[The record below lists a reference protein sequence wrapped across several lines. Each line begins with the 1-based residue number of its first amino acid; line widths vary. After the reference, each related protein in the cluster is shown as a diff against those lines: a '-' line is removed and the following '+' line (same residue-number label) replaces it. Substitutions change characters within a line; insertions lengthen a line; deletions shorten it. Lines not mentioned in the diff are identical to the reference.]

1 MQQSGSVN
9 SNDRFFFSKDIV
21 FLPFKEERVA
31 VSVNTGN
38 WIVLRS
44 EFQQML
50 FQHLVE
56 GKTIGEVCSLIT
68 SEEQFYEFRQ
78 LLAAITA
85 RDFAR
90 IDHEPEI
97 QLLEG
102 YKMLNCYLT
111 NACNLR
117 CDHCFM
123 KSGFRLKEELP
134 STEWIRILTEFHDAG
149 GECVTFSGGE
159 PLMNNDFAGIVKHA
173 NKIGLNVTVLSN
185 GILWSQDMIE
195 NLSPYIT
202 EIQISIDGVDEE
214 SNSIVRGKGFFEKVT
229 ETIVAFANKGVRT
242 SVATTFTLR
251 NLQDNMGERYKQ
263 MVEDIKSRCEHPV
276 FFKLSKKVLQGR
288 NTNYS
293 DEENRRFYNRIM
305 EIERGV
311 DECAQFNNFMEGHT
325 PNLLAR
331 NCGFG
336 GISIGADGEVY
347 FCNRISEVESYGNVK
362 GKLLDEFLKIGHDL
376 HSATSVDNLT
386 PCKGC
391 PVRYICSGGCRIDEC
406 NFGGKLKSFKGDLIQ
421 VKCNDEYKERLLYK
435 MVESYNFYYSF

>member
-9 SNDRFFFSKDIV
+9 SNDRLFFSKEIA

-31 VSVNTGN
+31 VSVNTAN

-50 FQHLVE
+50 FQRLVDGE
-56 GKTIGEVCSLIT
+56 TVGEVCSLIT
-68 SEEQFYEFRQ
+68 SEGQFEEFRQ

-90 IDHEPEI
+90 TDHEPEI
-97 QLLEG
+97 KLLEG

-117 CDHCFM
+117 CEHCFM
-123 KSGFRLKEELP
+123 KSGIKLKEELP
-134 STEWIRILTEFHDAG
+134 PTEWLRILTEFREAG
-149 GECVTFSGGE
+149 GESVTFSGGE
-159 PLMNNDFAGIVKHA
+159 PLMNRAFPDILKHA

-185 GILWSQDMIE
+185 GILWSLDMIE
-195 NLSPYIT
+195 SLSPYIT

-214 SNSIVRGKGFFEKVT
+214 SNSVVRGKGHFDKVT
-229 ETIVAFANKGVRT
+229 DTVVAFANKGVRT

-251 NLQDNMGERYKQ
+251 NLQDNTGERYKR
-263 MVEDIKSRCEHPV
+263 MVEAIKARCENPI
-276 FFKLSKKVLQGR
+276 FFKLSKRVLWGR
-288 NTNYS
+288 NTHYS
-293 DEENRRFYNRIM
+293 EEENRQFYNQIL
-305 EIERGV
+305 EIESCI
-311 DECAQFNNFMEGHT
+311 DEYAQFNNFMEGHT

-362 GKLLDEFLKIGHDL
+362 GNPLDEFMKIGHDL
-376 HSATSVDNLT
+376 HLATSVDNLT
-386 PCKGC
+386 PCKDC
-391 PVRYICSGGCRIDEC
+391 PLRYICSGGCRIDEC
-406 NFGGKLKSFKGDLIQ
+406 NFEGKLKAFAGGLVQ
-421 VKCNDEYKERLLYK
+421 TKCTREYKERLLRK
-435 MVESYNFYYSF
+435 MEESYNFYYSF

>member
-214 SNSIVRGKGFFEKVT
+214 SNSIVRGKGFFEKS
-229 ETIVAFANKGVRT
+229 AYH
-242 SVATTFTLR
+242 
-251 NLQDNMGERYKQ
+251 Q
-263 MVEDIKSRCEHPV
+263 
-276 FFKLSKKVLQGR
+276 
-288 NTNYS
+288 
-293 DEENRRFYNRIM
+293 RR
-305 EIERGV
+305 
-311 DECAQFNNFMEGHT
+311 
-325 PNLLAR
+325 L
-331 NCGFG
+331 
-336 GISIGADGEVY
+336 
-347 FCNRISEVESYGNVK
+347 
-362 GKLLDEFLKIGHDL
+362 
-376 HSATSVDNLT
+376 
-386 PCKGC
+386 
-391 PVRYICSGGCRIDEC
+391 
-406 NFGGKLKSFKGDLIQ
+406 
-421 VKCNDEYKERLLYK
+421 
-435 MVESYNFYYSF
+435 